1 MSRKRLGSLEECVYC
16 KKYKHYK
23 SIKRHEKTCPKNID
37 NSELERLRIEN
48 EKLRKQVA
56 LTNEQEF
63 VVFKSQNKELLSENM
78 KLSDEL
84 KRLSK
89 IEEDALR
96 FKELLLKNP
105 PKRPGITYK
114 RKLELVIKQKGVCN
128 LCNNELEE
136 NNYDFDHKI
145 PWSQSFDNSDGNI
158 QILCLTCHRKK
169 Q

>member
-1 MSRKRLGSLEECVYC
+1 
-16 KKYKHYK
+16 
-23 SIKRHEKTCPKNID
+23 
-37 NSELERLRIEN
+37 
-48 EKLRKQVA
+48 
-56 LTNEQEF
+56 
-63 VVFKSQNKELLSENM
+63 M
-78 KLSDEL
+78 KLSDEV

-169 Q
+169 TVKACSLGRTAQRP

>member
-1 MSRKRLGSLEECVYC
+1 MPRKKSEDDEYVLKNYVNCPHCNSSKHKGAISR
-16 KKYKHYK
+16 H
-23 SIKRHEKTCPKNID
+23 IKLYCPKNT
-37 NSELERLRIEN
+37 EL
-48 EKLRKQVA
+48 
-56 LTNEQEF
+56 
-63 VVFKSQNKELLSENM
+63 
-78 KLSDEL
+78 KLSDEV

-169 Q
+169 TVKACSLGRTAQRP